1 LAAILHSPAIHASR
15 DAAKISMKSERLAIL
30 DCELEA
36 AYNRC
41 YELED
46 MAAQLGG

>member
-1 LAAILHSPAIHASR
+1 LPAILNSPAFYASK
-15 DAAKISMKSERLAIL
+15 DAAKISMESERLAIL
-30 DCELEA
+30 DCELET
-36 AYNRC
+36 AYNRW